1 MSRRTRKVGVL
12 DVSKAIGAMIVTY
25 GDDVNEVVDDAMKTV
40 AEEAEESLRKV
51 KTFSSKGNPTGEYS
65 KDWDLLIEPV
75 KRYSRRFVVYNVDHY
90 QLTHLLESGHA
101 KYLWGKETGGQV
113 QDYEHIKPIN
123 DKAQDRIIEEIIE
136 RVTDL
141 NS

>member
-40 AEEAEESLRKV
+40 AEEAEESLRKIS
-51 KTFSSKGNPTGEYS
+51 TFSQKGNPTGEYS

-101 KYLWGKETGGQV
+101 KYLWGKETGGKV
-113 QDYEHIKPIN
+113 QGYEHIKPIN